1 MIAKGIFHHVTFPK
15 YYLKILCKID
25 PDCSSVIFVNTYF
38 AFIHGRSEFMKDAF

>member
-25 PDCSSVIFVNTYF
+25 PDCSSVIFVN
-38 AFIHGRSEFMKDAF
+38 ILHSFMGEVNL